1 MRITHLRLQHG
12 KFSVN
17 KDNNNSRTTTQLKIT
32 VITIIENFII
42 PMALK
47 KLLLQPQPFKTV
59 TKTLGS
65 LSSRPSTTTIGTNS
79 FLKKQMSKRIELL
92 EQKHENLA
100 ANRQNYEKEL
110 VSINEKF
117 NVTEA
122 DCSEIRRGKK
132 II

>member
-1 MRITHLRLQHG
+1 
-12 KFSVN
+12 
-17 KDNNNSRTTTQLKIT
+17 
-32 VITIIENFII
+32 
-42 PMALK
+42 MALK

-79 FLKKQMSKRIELL
+79 FLKKRKIDGQMSKRIELL